1 MKQYHVT
8 NPDGTQTGP
17 YDQQTLL
24 NMVKSGAISP
34 DCHVWCAGMS
44 NWQPFRAVF
53 APKKKPAAAPQHAP
67 YGVAHTDHYNTKA
80 PAKKSPVGLIIGIVA
95 GIAACAIGV
104 TCWLLFFHNSISS
117 DKDLY
122 EVLSD
127 KDQTVFY
134 PAGESHSAGE
144 RLNHITVELAG
155 ERKGYHTVK
164 SSIILLNNGDAAEY
178 LLRSKGAEAINAEDF
193 LEEALEC
200 GAHNVVK
207 ALIDHGVT
215 LEDGDKERMLHEIL
229 DDAEKLHNPNF
240 HIDGIH
246 IDKLIATRNYKKCAQ
261 YAIEELGVPVIPKEI
276 AKDLAK
282 LELKGKEEALVE
294 YVKSKL

>member
-1 MKQYHVT
+1 
-8 NPDGTQTGP
+8 
-17 YDQQTLL
+17 
-24 NMVKSGAISP
+24 
-34 DCHVWCAGMS
+34 MS

-53 APKKKPAAAPQHAP
+53 APKKEPAAAPQHAP

-127 KDQTVFY
+127 KDSTVFLSD
-134 PAGESHSAGE
+134 PE
-144 RLNHITVELAG
+144 RLNHITEELTG

-164 SSIILLNNGDAAEY
+164 FSIIVLNNGDAAEY
-178 LLRSKGAEAINAEDF
+178 LLRSKGAEEINAEDF
-193 LEEALEC
+193 LEDALEG

-215 LEDGDKERMLHEIL
+215 LEDGERARMLHEIL
-229 DDAEKLHNPNF
+229 DSAETLHRADSQIVINE
-240 HIDGIH
+240 IL
-246 IDKLIATRNYKKCAQ
+246 IDKFIATRNYKKCAQ
-261 YAIEELGVPVIPKEI
+261 YAIEELGVPVIPKKI
-276 AKDLAK
+276 TKDLAK
-282 LELKGKEEALVE
+282 LELNGKEEALVE

>member
-1 MKQYHVT
+1 
-8 NPDGTQTGP
+8 
-17 YDQQTLL
+17 
-24 NMVKSGAISP
+24 
-34 DCHVWCAGMS
+34 MS

-53 APKKKPAAAPQHAP
+53 APKKEPAAAPQHAP

-127 KDQTVFY
+127 KDQTIFY
-134 PAGESHSAGE
+134 PTPE
-144 RLNHITVELAG
+144 RLNHITEELTG
-155 ERKGYHTVK
+155 EREGYYTVK
-164 SSIILLNNGDAAEY
+164 RSIILLNNGDAAEY
-178 LLRSKGAEAINAEDF
+178 LLRSKGAEAINAEHF
-193 LEEALEC
+193 LEKALEY

-207 ALIDHGVT
+207 VLIDHGVT
-215 LEDGDKERMLHEIL
+215 LEDGDKKRILRKIL
-229 DDAEKLHNPNF
+229 DEAEDMYHDHSGEIKIRVDNY
-240 HIDGIH
+240 
-246 IDKLIATRNYKKCAQ
+246 IASRNYKKCAQ
-261 YAIEELGVPVIPKEI
+261 YAIEELGVPVIPQKI

-282 LELKGKEEALVE
+282 LELIGKEEALVE

>member
-1 MKQYHVT
+1 
-8 NPDGTQTGP
+8 
-17 YDQQTLL
+17 
-24 NMVKSGAISP
+24 
-34 DCHVWCAGMS
+34 MS
-44 NWQPFRAVF
+44 NWQPFRTVF
-53 APKKKPAAAPQHAP
+53 APKKKPVAAPQHAP

-127 KDQTVFY
+127 KDQTIFY
-134 PAGESHSAGE
+134 PDPE
-144 RLNHITVELAG
+144 RLNHITEELTG
-155 ERKGYHTVK
+155 ERKGYRTVK
-164 SSIILLNNGDAAEY
+164 SSIIVLNNGDAAEY

-193 LEEALEC
+193 LEDALEG
-200 GAHNVVK
+200 GAHNVAKV
-207 ALIDHGVT
+207 LIDHGVT
-215 LEDGDKERMLHEIL
+215 LEDGDKKRMLDKIL

-261 YAIEELGVPVIPKEI
+261 YAIEELGVPVIPQKI
-276 AKDLAK
+276 AAELTK

>member
-1 MKQYHVT
+1 
-8 NPDGTQTGP
+8 
-17 YDQQTLL
+17 
-24 NMVKSGAISP
+24 
-34 DCHVWCAGMS
+34 MS
-44 NWQPFRAVF
+44 NWQPFRTVF
-53 APKKKPAAAPQHAP
+53 APKKEPAAAPQHAP
-67 YGVAHTDHYNTKA
+67 HGVAHTDHYNTTA

-134 PAGESHSAGE
+134 SDPE
-144 RLNHITVELAG
+144 RLNQITEELTG
-155 ERKGYHTVK
+155 ERKGYYTCML
-164 SSIILLNNGDAAEY
+164 SIIALNNGDAAEY

-193 LEEALEC
+193 LVGALKF
-200 GAHNVVK
+200 GAHNVAKV
-207 ALIDHGVT
+207 LIDHGVT
-215 LEDGDKERMLHEIL
+215 LEDGEKKGMLDEIL
-229 DDAEKLHNPNF
+229 DDAEEMYHDHYFGEIKIRVDNY
-240 HIDGIH
+240 
-246 IDKLIATRNYKKCAQ
+246 IASRNYKKCAQ
-261 YAIEELGVPVIPKEI
+261 YAIEELGVPVIPKKI

>member
-8 NPDGTQTGP
+8 HPDGTQTGP

-53 APKKKPAAAPQHAP
+53 KPAEAPQQAP

-80 PAKKSPVGLIIGIVA
+80 PARKSPVGLIIGIVA

-134 PAGESHSAGE
+134 SAPE
-144 RLNHITVELAG
+144 RLNRITEELTG
-155 ERKGYHTVK
+155 ERKGYRTVK
-164 SSIILLNNGDAAEY
+164 FSIIVLNNGDAAEY

-193 LEEALEC
+193 LEYALEG

-229 DDAEKLHNPNF
+229 DDAERLHREDF
-240 HIDGIH
+240 HREGIQ

>member
-1 MKQYHVT
+1 
-8 NPDGTQTGP
+8 
-17 YDQQTLL
+17 
-24 NMVKSGAISP
+24 
-34 DCHVWCAGMS
+34 MS

-53 APKKKPAAAPQHAP
+53 KQPAEAPQHAP

-127 KDQTVFY
+127 KDQTIFY
-134 PAGESHSAGE
+134 PDPE
-144 RLNHITVELAG
+144 RINYITEELTG
-155 ERKGYHTVK
+155 ERKGYRTVK
-164 SSIILLNNGDAAEY
+164 RCIILLNNGDAAEY
-178 LLRSKGAEAINAEDF
+178 LLRSKGAEAINAADF
-193 LEEALEC
+193 LEDALEL

-215 LEDGDKERMLHEIL
+215 LEDGDKERMLHRIL
-229 DDAEKLHNPNF
+229 SNAEAMYRDHSGERKIRMDNC
-240 HIDGIH
+240 
-246 IDKLIATRNYKKCAQ
+246 IASRNYKKCAQ

-282 LELKGKEEALVE
+282 LELKGKEEALIE
-294 YVKSKL
+294 YVKSQL

>member
-1 MKQYHVT
+1 
-8 NPDGTQTGP
+8 
-17 YDQQTLL
+17 
-24 NMVKSGAISP
+24 
-34 DCHVWCAGMS
+34 MS

-53 APKKKPAAAPQHAP
+53 APKKEPAEAPQHAP

-127 KDQTVFY
+127 KDQTIFY
-134 PAGESHSAGE
+134 PDPE
-144 RLNHITVELAG
+144 RLNHITEELTG

-164 SSIILLNNGDAAEY
+164 SSIIVLNNGDAAEY

-193 LEEALEC
+193 LEDALEG

-207 ALIDHGVT
+207 VLIDHGVT
-215 LEDGDKERMLHEIL
+215 LEDGDKKRMLDEIL
-229 DDAEKLHNPNF
+229 DDADDMYPDHFREGQIRVDNY
-240 HIDGIH
+240 
-246 IDKLIATRNYKKCAQ
+246 IASRNYKKCAQ
-261 YAIEELGVPVIPKEI
+261 YAIEELGVPVIPQKI
-276 AKDLAK
+276 AKELAK

>member
-44 NWQPFRAVF
+44 NWKPFRAVF

-127 KDQTVFY
+127 KDTTIY
-134 PAGESHSAGE
+134 LSNPE
-144 RLNHITVELAG
+144 RINYITEELTG

-164 SSIILLNNGDAAEY
+164 SCIIGLNNGDAAEY

-193 LEEALEC
+193 LEDALER

-207 ALIDHGVT
+207 VLIDHGVT
-215 LEDGDKERMLHEIL
+215 LEDGDKEKMLHKIL
-229 DDAEKLHNPNF
+229 DDAEDMYQDHFRERKIRVDNY
-240 HIDGIH
+240 
-246 IDKLIATRNYKKCAQ
+246 IASRNYKKCAQ
-261 YAIEELGVPVIPKEI
+261 YAIEELGVPVIPKKI

>member
-53 APKKKPAAAPQHAP
+53 KPAEAPQHAP

-127 KDQTVFY
+127 KDQTIFY
-134 PAGESHSAGE
+134 PDPE
-144 RLNHITVELAG
+144 RINRITEELTG
-155 ERKGYHTVK
+155 ERKGYRTVK
-164 SSIILLNNGDAAEY
+164 RCIILLNNGDAAEY
-178 LLRSKGAEAINAEDF
+178 LLRSKGAEAINAADF
-193 LEEALEC
+193 LEDALEL
-200 GAHNVVK
+200 GAHNVAK
-207 ALIDHGVT
+207 ALIDHGVGET
-215 LEDGDKERMLHEIL
+215 VEDGDKETMLHEIL
-229 DDAEKLHNPNF
+229 GNAEAMYRDHSGERKIRVDNC
-240 HIDGIH
+240 
-246 IDKLIATRNYKKCAQ
+246 IASRNYKKCAQ
-261 YAIEELGVPVIPKEI
+261 YAIEELGVPVIPKKI

-294 YVKSKL
+294 YVKSQL

>member
-1 MKQYHVT
+1 
-8 NPDGTQTGP
+8 
-17 YDQQTLL
+17 
-24 NMVKSGAISP
+24 
-34 DCHVWCAGMS
+34 MS
-44 NWQPFRAVF
+44 NWKPFRAVF

-127 KDQTVFY
+127 KDTTIFLSN
-134 PAGESHSAGE
+134 PE
-144 RLNHITVELAG
+144 RINHITEELTG

-164 SSIILLNNGDAAEY
+164 RSIIVLNNGDAAEY

-193 LEEALEC
+193 LEDALEG

-207 ALIDHGVT
+207 VLIDHGVT

-240 HIDGIH
+240 HIDGIQ

-282 LELKGKEEALVE
+282 IELKGKEEALIE
-294 YVKSKL
+294 YVKSQL